1 MYLWKYLIEI
11 GPKTNLIKYFHK
23 YICVYEPPCNPIA
36 PLSVQPNI
44 HFLLQNSLFSISHAI
59 SDLLLLT

>member
-11 GPKTNLIKYFHK
+11 GSKTNSVIEYFHK
-23 YICVYEPPCNPIA
+23 YIYEPPCSPIA

-44 HFLLQNSLFSISHAI
+44 AFFLQNGLFSISHAI